1 MTLSPTFIDFSATP
15 PRTANASVEAQGAH
29 NAGNHWII
37 AAGGSVRARFD
48 GDAQA
53 DEVTLKIRALVSKL
67 GSAVGYAPLDVVV
80 NGQVVIER
88 FRIPGG
94 GDLPQTMTFVVPG
107 DWLAGE
113 NTLELRSAA
122 DSRSML
128 WLYDVLL
135 ESVWD
140 RDAAERAMLTDGA
153 KESAFT
159 YSTDYSDGHLW
170 DWEPGP
176 RLRLWIDDG
185 REAIP
190 GELTWRGT
198 DGSEGALTF
207 AREMDT
213 FLGHVRTADGRWSQL
228 RGDLVERAER
238 PAEPGRRFQ
247 TSVSWDGN
255 WHGAGELG
263 LSVDT
268 GGAPIERLGWRDQR
282 GNLASIGLAGDGA
295 SFIGYVQRVNEGP
308 IGYYGTLVR
317 PDPEVDG

>member
-15 PRTANASVEAQGAH
+15 PRTANASVEAQGAST
-29 NAGNHWII
+29 AGNHWII
-37 AAGGSVRARFD
+37 AGGGSVRARFA
-48 GDAQA
+48 GAAQT
-53 DEVTLKIRALVSKL
+53 DELTLKIRALVSKL
-67 GSAVGYAPLDVVV
+67 GPAVGYAPLDVLV

-94 GDLPQTMTFVVPG
+94 GDLPQTLTFVVPG

-122 DSRSML
+122 DSASML

-140 RDAAERAMLTDGA
+140 RDAAERAMLTDSA

-159 YSTDYSDGHLW
+159 FETEYSDGDEW

-176 RLRLWIDDG
+176 PLRLWIDDG
-185 REAIP
+185 QAAIP
-190 GELTWRGT
+190 SELTWRGR

-207 AREMDT
+207 AREMYT
-213 FLGHVRTADGRWSQL
+213 FLGHVRTADGRWSQFQ
-228 RGDLVERAER
+228 GDLVERAAR
-238 PAEPGRRFQ
+238 PADPGWRFR
-247 TSVSWDGN
+247 TEVTWDGN
-255 WHGAGELG
+255 WHDAGGLG
-263 LSVDT
+263 VSVDI
-268 GGAPIERLGWRDQR
+268 GGVPIERLGWRDQR
-282 GNLASIGLAGDGA
+282 GNLASIGLAADSA

-308 IGYYGTLVR
+308 IGYRGML
-317 PDPEVDG
+317 